1 MRRTAP
7 GRLAPYGELG
17 ATGGC
22 SCRARVGGLRQC
34 DEARRLDWH
43 TPRRGQ
49 AWRSSGQSRRR
60 NVRTGSVPVEA
71 DLSGTRTEN
80 ARRTPVRVVDGGGKG
95 DPRIP
100 AKDRTHST
108 KREILDPALTRG
120 LPAANPSASPSPKE
134 YAVRRPSDSARV

>member
-1 MRRTAP
+1 MRHTAP
-7 GRLAPYGELG
+7 GRLAAYEELR

-34 DEARRLDWH
+34 DEACRLH
-43 TPRRGQ
+43 GQAPRRGQ
-49 AWRSSGQSRRR
+49 AWRSGGQSRRR

-95 DPRIP
+95 DPRVP
-100 AKDRTHST
+100 AKDRTHPT
-108 KREILDPALTRG
+108 KREILDPAVTRG
-120 LPAANPSASPSPKE
+120 LPAASSRDRRACWRSASN
-134 YAVRRPSDSARV
+134 VNG